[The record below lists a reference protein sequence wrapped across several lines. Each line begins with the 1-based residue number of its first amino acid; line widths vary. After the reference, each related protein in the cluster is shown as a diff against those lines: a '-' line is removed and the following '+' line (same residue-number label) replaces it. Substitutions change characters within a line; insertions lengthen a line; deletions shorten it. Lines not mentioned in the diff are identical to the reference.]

1 MPTIWIDADA
11 CPKPVKDIVFRAS
24 ARTQTA
30 VVLVANQY
38 IPKPTS
44 ALIRAVQVEKGFD
57 KADDYIVQSSQ
68 AGDLIVTQDIPLAAE
83 CMDKGVIAIHP
94 RGALYNK
101 DTIKQKLAMRDFLD
115 TMRSSGEHTGGPA
128 AYNDKDKQQFANAL
142 DRWLA
147 KIKSS

>member
-24 ARTQTA
+24 ARTKTA
-30 VVLVANQY
+30 VVMVANQY

-44 ALIRAVQVEKGFD
+44 SLIRAVQVEKGFD
-57 KADDYIVQSSQ
+57 KADDYIVLSSQ
-68 AGDLIVTQDIPLAAE
+68 AGDLIITQDIPLAAE

-128 AYNDKDKQQFANAL
+128 AYSDKDKQQFANAL

-147 KIKSS
+147 KIK